1 MDLAQFDWTLYWFMF
16 PVAMCIATTA
26 MLSGIGGAAMFAPI
40 FMIIFPILGPEY
52 PFEGIA
58 AAIGV
63 ALLTE
68 VFGFSSG
75 FVGYY
80 RKKLIDF
87 KGAIPFILVGV
98 PVGIVGAIL
107 LNVLSDY
114 EEVLRGSYALLMLV
128 LSYVIIKV
136 HEPKQAIASEPA
148 ADSVGAAAVSDDATV
163 DSREL
168 RSITGADGTTYT
180 FKAPRQGKGIIATGI
195 GGFLT
200 GLLGVGIGE
209 VVMPQLVKGNKVPI
223 PVAAAT
229 SVFTVIVVVASA
241 SFTQIS
247 ALIAEGGINAVPWN
261 VVVYT
266 VPAVIIGGQIGPRLQ
281 GKVSQRVM
289 EKGIAYLFLVIGVAM
304 AYIAI
309 RNTFFV

>member
-168 RSITGADGTTYT
+168 RSITGADGTNATAVET
-180 FKAPRQGKGIIATGI
+180 LNRESPLPPVPHTSIQRSPRSNARQFSCRTRQNPTTSSAVSPFSARATRSS
-195 GGFLT
+195 
-200 GLLGVGIGE
+200 
-209 VVMPQLVKGNKVPI
+209 
-223 PVAAAT
+223 AT
-229 SVFTVIVVVASA
+229 SSSPVPPSSMVRRQSADSNSVIEWPALTLAIHSEIIRGPPVRWTHYPALFT
-241 SFTQIS
+241 
-247 ALIAEGGINAVPWN
+247 AV
-261 VVVYT
+261 
-266 VPAVIIGGQIGPRLQ
+266 
-281 GKVSQRVM
+281 
-289 EKGIAYLFLVIGVAM
+289 
-304 AYIAI
+304 
-309 RNTFFV
+309 